1 MRKSVK
7 VRLLIFDILNEIHQ
21 KNKNF
26 NESFLFFTQNLQLVK
41 QDRSMIYNV
50 VLNSIR
56 KNLFINKIL
65 NNFLQKKTSL
75 KIRILLLCAIA

>member
-7 VRLLIFDILNEIHQ
+7 IRIIIFDILNEIHQ

-26 NESFLFFTQNLQLVK
+26 DESFLYLTQNLQLIS
-41 QDRSMIYNV
+41 QDRSMVYNV

-56 KNLFINKIL
+56 NNLFINDIL
-65 NNFLQKKTSL
+65 NNF
-75 KIRILLLCAIA
+75 

>member
-26 NESFLFFTQNLQLVK
+26 DESFLYLTQNLQLIN
-41 QDRSMIYNV
+41 QDRSMVYNV

-56 KNLFINKIL
+56 NNLFINEIL
-65 NNFLQKKTSL
+65 NNFLRKKIQWRIRFVKKT
-75 KIRILLLCAIA
+75 RN